1 MVTLTG
7 TLGLH
12 SEAWRTVP
20 SDSSV
25 LIFTSTYDNRDID
38 LVLSIQ
44 REFLKTLMDPLISAI
59 LIPQPRTVATRHGE
73 NYKRALFNNMCTIQ
87 SGGKSCP

>member
-1 MVTLTG
+1 MTG

-20 SDSSV
+20 SDFSV
-25 LIFTSTYDNRDID
+25 LIFTSTDDNCDID

-44 REFLKTLMDPLISAI
+44 REFLKTIDPLISAI